1 MLNDIGLPGFIL
13 LALLALL
20 LFGPSKL
27 PGLGRS
33 AGKALREVKREM
45 NEIFGDSKPAP
56 RKAQERP
63 KTEEPQKRLRSGLSR
78 SNPAISRNNI
88 PTAWK
93 TKSLL
98 TIRGPSVIIL
108 VAE

>member
-63 KTEEPQKRLRSGLSR
+63 KTEEPAAA
-78 SNPAISRNNI
+78 AIRPEPQQSRNL
-88 PTAWK
+88 P
-93 TKSLL
+93 
-98 TIRGPSVIIL
+98 
-108 VAE
+108 E